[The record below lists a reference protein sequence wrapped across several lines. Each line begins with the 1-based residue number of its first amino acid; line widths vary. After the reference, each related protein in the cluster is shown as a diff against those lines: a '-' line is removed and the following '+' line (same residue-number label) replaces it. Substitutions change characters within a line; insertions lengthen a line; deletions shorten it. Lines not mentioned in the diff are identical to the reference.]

1 MSISVL
7 HRGCLPATKVSNM
20 KTARLL
26 LVAIV
31 PLLLTTILSA
41 AGDAQTTALSPADV
55 LKRAVA
61 NEEKIQAAEVGYFYR
76 QDILVQ
82 VFGDNN
88 SVRDQLHR
96 VSEMTYDDLGN
107 RTEKIISYPS
117 SQLTVALGVLQV
129 DFKNLLGVS
138 PYFLTTQSLS
148 SYSTKFI
155 NQEKIDELNTYLF
168 EIEPADPKAVTKP
181 KERGEHLFTGKIW
194 IDDQD
199 FQIVKMEGRAVTAKD
214 EKSKF
219 VKFACYR
226 ENVEGNLWMPST
238 VYAKD
243 LLEYPRYDI
252 PIKIEIKYMGYKLV
266 KKRR

>member
-1 MSISVL
+1 
-7 HRGCLPATKVSNM
+7 M
-20 KTARLL
+20 KTTRFL
-26 LVAIV
+26 LVAIAS
-31 PLLLTTILSA
+31 LLPTTFLSA
-41 AGDAQTTALSPADV
+41 AKGLQTTALAPGEV
-55 LKRAVA
+55 IKRAAA
-61 NEEKIQAAEVGYFYR
+61 NEEKIQAAEVNYFYR
-76 QDILVQ
+76 LDILVQ
-82 VFGDNN
+82 VFGENN
-88 SVRDQLHR
+88 SIRDQLHR

-107 RTEKIISYPS
+107 RVEKIIEYPS
-117 SQLTVALGVLQV
+117 SRLTVALGVLQV

-138 PYFLTTQSLS
+138 PFFLTTTSLA

-155 NQEKIDELNTYLF
+155 KQEKIDELSTYLF
-168 EIEPADPKAVTKP
+168 EVEPADPKAVTKP
-181 KERGEHLFTGKIW
+181 KERGDHLFAGKIW

-199 FQIVKMEGRAVTAKD
+199 FQVVRIEGRAVTAKD

-219 VKFACYR
+219 VKFDCYR

-252 PIKIEIKYMGYKLV
+252 PIKIDIKYTGYKLI